1 MKRYLNWLQRPF
13 EMKKEEQF
21 YFYLILSHVA
31 IGMMDFCFLYG
42 KIIWLLYL
50 YFGNVCDEDP
60 KQKS

>member
-31 IGMMDFCFLYG
+31 IGMMVFASFTAKLYG
-42 KIIWLLYL
+42 YSIFILGMYR
-50 YFGNVCDEDP
+50 
-60 KQKS
+60 